1 MDQIQN
7 FLSETYNLIANE
19 KSREATN
26 KPELEVDVKES
37 SSYFDRRAGHPSGL
51 ESELSIS
58 VVNVGGVSAENVE
71 IITRIEG
78 EIVNTKS
85 IAWLDASETYR
96 SSITVNTRYKEANM
110 VTVEAACSSC
120 TDSKTIILNAD
131 FPRSFS
137 ESLCC
142 SFVTPNDI
150 NLIELKNRI
159 LKDKSPLTPNWIA
172 FRDWIGNNI
181 EYTIDYEVHG
191 EDEYWQFPNETI
203 QLRAGD
209 CEDFSVLLCSLLRAD
224 GWSSD
229 RVFVV
234 FGEKEGQYHAWV
246 RVIWN
251 DLQYNIEP
259 QGNGFAIATGDVL
272 SLSGYNAKYFFNDV
286 TLESYE

>member
-1 MDQIQN
+1 
-7 FLSETYNLIANE
+7 
-19 KSREATN
+19 
-26 KPELEVDVKES
+26 
-37 SSYFDRRAGHPSGL
+37 
-51 ESELSIS
+51 
-58 VVNVGGVSAENVE
+58 
-71 IITRIEG
+71 
-78 EIVNTKS
+78 
-85 IAWLDASETYR
+85 
-96 SSITVNTRYKEANM
+96 
-110 VTVEAACSSC
+110 
-120 TDSKTIILNAD
+120 
-131 FPRSFS
+131 
-137 ESLCC
+137 
-142 SFVTPNDI
+142 
-150 NLIELKNRI
+150 